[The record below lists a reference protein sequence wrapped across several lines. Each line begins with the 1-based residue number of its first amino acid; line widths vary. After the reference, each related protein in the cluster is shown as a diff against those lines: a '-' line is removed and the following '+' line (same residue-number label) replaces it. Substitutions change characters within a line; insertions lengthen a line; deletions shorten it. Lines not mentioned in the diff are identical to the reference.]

1 MKKIITILMLVA
13 VILVGGMTANAK
25 TTRKK
30 HTQKAK
36 SNSSVIGHFKDTEL
50 GLTVSLLANGKIKT
64 SSKCWSGSFEKR
76 NQGEYYIVWLGSDGR
91 GNCSDGSV
99 ILLIVDNN
107 VYDIDSGSDEYV
119 IWDFIYNSDK
129 NSIIVDIGT
138 MDYNEWVDNNSW
150 KGISSTTIP
159 LSFFHKVG
167 KITWTK

>member
-1 MKKIITILMLVA
+1 MGITV
-13 VILVGGMTANAK
+13 N
-25 TTRKK
+25 
-30 HTQKAK
+30 
-36 SNSSVIGHFKDTEL
+36 
-50 GLTVSLLANGKIKT
+50 LLSNGKIKT

-76 NQGEYYIVWLGSDGR
+76 NKGEYYILWLGSNGS
-91 GNCSDGSV
+91 GNCPEGGV

-119 IWDFIYNSDK
+119 IWNFIYNSDK

-159 LSFFHKVG
+159 LSSFSKVG
-167 KITWTK
+167 SIIWTK